1 MCGITFILSKKE
13 ENVIDYALNSLERI
27 QNRGYDS
34 IGICYSKSDSKYDI
48 IKKASGEIDCF
59 DCFDLLKNH
68 LNESHINSHVVL
80 GYTRWATHGSK
91 TESNAHPHISQQ
103 KNIILAH
110 NGIINNFYELKIE
123 LTQRGYTFYSETD
136 TEIIAN
142 LIEYYLIKFNYN
154 IENAIEIALNRLE
167 GTWALVIIYTKDPNT
182 YYITRKGSPMLLGS
196 SDKYIMCCSEADGF
210 IGLIYNYIIID
221 NNDIIKITDNK
232 YSSIINKS
240 NSYTV
245 KEISNDLNV
254 LTRGNY
260 SHWMLKEIM
269 EQPDTLQKAFNY
281 GGRIINNT
289 VKLGGLDTYKMNI
302 INNHIEYILIIGC
315 GTSYN
320 AGLIAQFYFNSDNT
334 FITTLCVNA
343 CEFTDKNIPN
353 IENKSKIACIF
364 LSQSGETIDAYNCLK
379 ICKDKGCLT
388 IGVINKVDSLIAR
401 NVDCGVYLNCGSE
414 ISVASTKSF
423 TSMLLCLSLI
433 QLWFKINVPI
443 NDNIYIGNTTNNR
456 HKLNNSNN
464 TNNTNNTNNYKIQ
477 NILNSMR
484 ILPNMVTG
492 TLNSIKLL
500 KYIDNIKNKIT
511 GNNSTNTLGNINAN
525 INNIFILGKGKMYP
539 IACEGSL
546 KIKEIC
552 YIHSEPFS
560 AGALKHGPFALL
572 DETNMSILLIDHNDS
587 SNYHSLKSTY
597 YEIASR
603 KTNLVVITNN
613 ISVLEEL
620 DILNSDNYILLDS
633 LEYYNEILFV
643 IILQYLAYVISIEK
657 NINPDKPRNL
667 AKVVTVE

>member
-1 MCGITFILSKKE
+1 MCGITFILSKIE

-48 IKKASGEIDCF
+48 IKKASAEI

-68 LNESHINSHVVL
+68 LGESPIKSHAVL
-80 GYTRWATHGSK
+80 GHTRWATHGSK

-103 KNIILAH
+103 KNIILVH
-110 NGIINNFYELKIE
+110 NGIINNYFELKIE
-123 LTQRGYTFYSETD
+123 LIQRGYTFYSETD

-154 IENAIEIALNRLE
+154 IENAIETALNRLE
-167 GTWALVIIYTKDPNT
+167 GTWALVIIYTRAPRI
-182 YYITRKGSPMLLGS
+182 YYVTRKGSPMLLGS
-196 SDKYIMCCSEADGF
+196 SDKYIMCCSEVDGF
-210 IGLIYNYIIID
+210 IGLIYNYIILD
-221 NNDIIKITDNK
+221 NNDIIKIEDNR
-232 YSSIINKS
+232 YTSIINK
-240 NSYTV
+240 NDPYV
-245 KEISNDLNV
+245 IKKISDDISK
-254 LTRGNY
+254 LTCGNY

-281 GGRIINNT
+281 GGRIINNA
-289 VKLGGLDTYKMNI
+289 VKLGGLDNYKMNI
-302 INNHIEYILIIGC
+302 INNHIEYVLIIGC

-320 AGLIAQFYFNSDNT
+320 AGLIAQLYFNSDNT
-334 FITTLCVNA
+334 FITTLCINA

-353 IENKSKIACIF
+353 IENKTKIACVF
-364 LSQSGETIDAYNCLK
+364 LSQSGETIDVYSCLK

-433 QLWFKINVPI
+433 QLWF
-443 NDNIYIGNTTNNR
+443 TNNANGANN
-456 HKLNNSNN
+456 HK
-464 TNNTNNTNNYKIQ
+464 TR

-492 TLNSIKLL
+492 TLSSIKFL
-500 KYIDNIKNKIT
+500 KYIDDVKNKIIKK
-511 GNNSTNTLGNINAN
+511 NIE
-525 INNIFILGKGKMYP
+525 NIFMLGKGKLYP

-546 KIKEIC
+546 KVKEVC

-587 SNYHSLKSTY
+587 ANYHSLKSTY

-603 KTNLVVITNN
+603 KTNLIIVTNN

-620 DILNSDNYILLDS
+620 DILSSNNYILLDS
-633 LEYYNEILFV
+633 LEYYSEILFV
-643 IILQYLAYVISIEK
+643 IALQYLAYVISVEK